1 MKIKSHIMKFLIK
14 YLFAMYGSVFIL
26 INNELSFVDVVKSTL
41 NPDTGVVRSYTK
53 SIDKSTS
60 YTASKL
66 LKVKLLSVANE
77 KGSENKDLDL
87 PIQLMDETYKILM
100 TAKTD
105 SGTVM
110 FDLNQLESLPEK
122 LIVLSPS
129 TANEIEVNSGAGY
142 VELMVDEDEQLP
154 YKIASKY
161 LAKK

>member
-1 MKIKSHIMKFLIK
+1 MKFLIK
-14 YLFAMYGSVFIL
+14 YLIAMYGSMFL
-26 INNELSFVDVVKSTL
+26 FINNELSFVDVMKSTL
-41 NPDTGVVRSYTK
+41 NPDTGIVRSQTK
-53 SIDKSTS
+53 TIDESTS

-77 KGSENKDLDL
+77 KGSEIKDLDL

-129 TANEIEVNSGAGY
+129 TANEIEVNTGTGY

>member
-1 MKIKSHIMKFLIK
+1 M
-14 YLFAMYGSVFIL
+14 
-26 INNELSFVDVVKSTL
+26 KSTL
-41 NPDTGVVRSYTK
+41 NPDTGIVRSQTK
-53 SIDKSTS
+53 TIDESTS

-77 KGSENKDLDL
+77 KGSEIKDLDL

-129 TANEIEVNSGAGY
+129 TANEIEVNTGTGY

>member
-1 MKIKSHIMKFLIK
+1 MKFLIK

-26 INNELSFVDVVKSTL
+26 INNGLSFVDVVKSTL
-41 NPDTGVVRSYTK
+41 NPDTGVVRSHTK

-129 TANEIEVNSGAGY
+129 TANEIEVNTGAGY

>member
-1 MKIKSHIMKFLIK
+1 
-14 YLFAMYGSVFIL
+14 MYGSVFIL
-26 INNELSFVDVVKSTL
+26 INNGLSFVDVVKSTL
-41 NPDTGVVRSYTK
+41 NPDTGVVRSHTK

-60 YTASKL
+60 YTASKF
-66 LKVKLLSVANE
+66 LKVKILSVANE

-110 FDLNQLESLPEK
+110 FDLNQLESPPEK

-129 TANEIEVNSGAGY
+129 TANEIEVNTGAGY

>member
-1 MKIKSHIMKFLIK
+1 MKFLIK

-26 INNELSFVDVVKSTL
+26 INNGLSFVDVVKSTL

-77 KGSENKDLDL
+77 KGSEIKDLDL

-129 TANEIEVNSGAGY
+129 TANEIEVNTGAGY

>member
-1 MKIKSHIMKFLIK
+1 MKFLIK

-26 INNELSFVDVVKSTL
+26 INNGLSFVDVVKSTL

-77 KGSENKDLDL
+77 KGSEIKDLDL

-129 TANEIEVNSGAGY
+129 TANEIEVNTGTGY

>member
-1 MKIKSHIMKFLIK
+1 MKFLIK

-26 INNELSFVDVVKSTL
+26 INNGLSFVDVVKSTL

-77 KGSENKDLDL
+77 KGIENKNLDL

-129 TANEIEVNSGAGY
+129 TANEIEVNTGAGY

>member
-1 MKIKSHIMKFLIK
+1 MKFLIK

-26 INNELSFVDVVKSTL
+26 INNGLSFVDVVKSTL

-77 KGSENKDLDL
+77 KGCENKDLDL

-129 TANEIEVNSGAGY
+129 TANEIEVNTGAGY

>member
-1 MKIKSHIMKFLIK
+1 
-14 YLFAMYGSVFIL
+14 MYGSMFL
-26 INNELSFVDVVKSTL
+26 FINNELSFVDVMKSTL
-41 NPDTGVVRSYTK
+41 NPDTGIVRSQTK
-53 SIDKSTS
+53 TIDESTS

-77 KGSENKDLDL
+77 KGSEIKDLDL

-129 TANEIEVNSGAGY
+129 TANEIEVNTGTGY

>member
-1 MKIKSHIMKFLIK
+1 
-14 YLFAMYGSVFIL
+14 
-26 INNELSFVDVVKSTL
+26 
-41 NPDTGVVRSYTK
+41 
-53 SIDKSTS
+53 
-60 YTASKL
+60 
-66 LKVKLLSVANE
+66 
-77 KGSENKDLDL
+77 
-87 PIQLMDETYKILM
+87 MDETYKILM

-129 TANEIEVNSGAGY
+129 TANEIEVNSGTGY
-142 VELMVDEDEQLP
+142 VELMVDGDEQLP

>member
-1 MKIKSHIMKFLIK
+1 MFL
-14 YLFAMYGSVFIL
+14 F
-26 INNELSFVDVVKSTL
+26 INNELSFVDVMKSTL
-41 NPDTGVVRSYTK
+41 NPDTGIVRSQTK
-53 SIDKSTS
+53 TIDESTS

-77 KGSENKDLDL
+77 KGSEIKDLDL

-129 TANEIEVNSGAGY
+129 TANEIEVNTGTGY

>member
-1 MKIKSHIMKFLIK
+1 
-14 YLFAMYGSVFIL
+14 MYGSVFIL
-26 INNELSFVDVVKSTL
+26 INNGISFVDVVKSTL

-60 YTASKL
+60 YAASKL
-66 LKVKLLSVANE
+66 LKVKILSVANE

-129 TANEIEVNSGAGY
+129 TANEIEVNSGTGY
-142 VELMVDEDEQLP
+142 VELMVDGDEQLP